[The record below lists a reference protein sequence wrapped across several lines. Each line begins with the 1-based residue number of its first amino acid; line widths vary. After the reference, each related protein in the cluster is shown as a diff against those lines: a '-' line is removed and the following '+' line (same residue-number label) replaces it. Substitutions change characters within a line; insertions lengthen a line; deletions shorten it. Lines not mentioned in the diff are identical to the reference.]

1 MCLQIIDHINH
12 IIHPQEMTEVT
23 AEIIRDRTCSIGQNI
38 FHIACIQE
46 MIKISSQSRAAIL
59 LFTRLSLPVE
69 QDYIMCLALEE
80 IVAIIRIGI
89 PAVSSILDNINAF
102 MKNNKGVGI
111 RMGMIPRM
119 TAFHSKHRSILFPR
133 STHGGPTEIRE

>member
-1 MCLQIIDHINH
+1 MCPQIINH
-12 IIHPQEMTEVT
+12 INNIIHPKEMAEITT
-23 AEIIRDRTCSIGQNI
+23 EIIRYRTCSISQDI
-38 FHIACIQE
+38 FHISRIQK
-46 MIKISSQSRAAIL
+46 MMQISSQSRAAIL

-69 QDYIMCLALEE
+69 QDYIMCLALKK
-80 IVAIIRIGI
+80 IVAIGRIGI

-119 TAFHSKHRSILFPR
+119 TAFHSKHRSILLPR